1 MGLFHPNYD
10 RPGPGIPKGLPPKKG
25 IALFWD
31 ILKREFTN
39 LVSLNLCFLFF
50 SIPIITIG
58 PAYAAMTKI
67 TMRMVWDQNVY
78 VFRDFWQEFKAN
90 FRQSFPVSLVQVL
103 FLVVL
108 AVSGSFYWQAGRD
121 NPVYLVLFGVL
132 FVICFLLALMLVYLY
147 PMLVTID
154 LPIKAVLKNCL
165 ILGLCCLKQSLPC
178 VILNGAILL
187 AVVLFFPYSTFPCM
201 ILVWSLFALIDSIA
215 AWPGIQK
222 YVVQKAAEPEEK
234 PENDR

>member
-90 FRQSFPVSLVQVL
+90 FRQSFPVSLLQAV
-103 FLVVL
+103 FMAVL
-108 AVSGSFYWQAGRD
+108 AVSASFYWQAGQSSQGS
-121 NPVYLVLFGVL
+121 VILLGVL
-132 FVICFLLALMLVYLY
+132 LVTCFLLALMLVYLY

-154 LPIKAVLKNCL
+154 LPLRAMLKNCL

-178 VILNGAILL
+178 VLINGVILA

-222 YVVQKAAEPEEK
+222 YVVQKDEEPQTEEQQ
-234 PENDR
+234 